1 MNPTLLRLVYRKHG
15 IKLKRLKWTKSH
27 KDYDPV
33 ANRRKLTSVKGQLTR
48 AKNEGFSIHY
58 IDETMV
64 TRKTVKQAEWTRPKE
79 NLTVDQANLNEPT
92 LALLAGISK

>member
-15 IKLKRLKWTKSH
+15 IKLKRLRWTKKH

-33 ANRRKLTSVKGQLTR
+33 ADRRKLRSVKGQLTK
-48 AKNEGFSIHY
+48 AKNQGFIVHY

-64 TRKTVKQAEWTRPKE
+64 TRKTVR
-79 NLTVDQANLNEPT
+79 
-92 LALLAGISK
+92 